1 MMEAIEIRPF
11 APADARAVSALIG
24 RVFDE
29 HVAPTFAPEGI
40 AGFRDYIRP
49 EAIAGRAATHHTFVA
64 WQGRLP
70 VGVIEIRGG
79 DHVSLL
85 FVRTSAMGLGIATA
99 LMARAEEA
107 CRAAGQTRLHVHSSL
122 NARSF
127 YERLGFVAVDGPQT
141 TQGFAYL
148 PMEKPL

>member
-1 MMEAIEIRPF
+1 MSEAIEIRPF
-11 APADARAVSALIG
+11 VPADAWAVSALIG
-24 RVFDE
+24 GVFDE

-40 AGFRDYIRP
+40 AGFRNYVRP
-49 EAIAGRAATHHTFVA
+49 EALAGRAASHRTYVA
-64 WQGRLP
+64 WQGQLA

-107 CRAAGQTRLHVHSSL
+107 CRAAGRDRLHVHSSR
-122 NARSF
+122 NAQSF
-127 YERLGFVAVDGPQT
+127 YEGLGFEAVDEPQT
-141 TQGFAYL
+141 TQGFAYV
-148 PMEKPL
+148 PMEKVL